1 MALIW
6 VNKITRRWYIRA
18 YHYNSAD
25 PMIPRVRYSIEE
37 ILSRQPLFRGLNTDE
52 LKALARHTREY
63 RVHKQEILFNK
74 GDMPQGIHVVIMG
87 QVKLFI
93 PSAQGWEKV
102 IHMEGPGSTFG
113 EAVAFLDKPYPVSAQ
128 ATQET
133 IVLVVG
139 KEALSQAI
147 ETNPGLCRK
156 MLASLC
162 VRLHELLADIE
173 ACTSRTSL
181 QRVACFLLQHAP
193 GDQKRYEVA
202 LGTSK
207 QTLAGQLNLAPETLS
222 RVLSQ
227 LSQAGLIEVQGRS
240 ITVPDVDKLRRHN
253 ALT

>member
-1 MALIW
+1 MALTW
-6 VNKITRRWYIRA
+6 VNKIMQQWYIATPPKETR
-18 YHYNSAD
+18 NG
-25 PMIPRVRYSIEE
+25 MIRETRHSIEE
-37 ILSRQPLFRGLNTDE
+37 ILSRQPLFRGLNADE

-93 PSAQGWEKV
+93 PSTQGWEKV

-139 KEALSQAI
+139 KEALTQAMD
-147 ETNPGLCRK
+147 TNPLLCRK

-162 VRLHELLADIE
+162 VRLHELLTDIE

-181 QRVACFLLQHAP
+181 QRVTCFLSQQAP

-207 QTLAGQLNLAPETLS
+207 QTLAAQLNLAPETLS
-222 RVLSQ
+222 RMLSQ
-227 LSQAGLIEVQGRS
+227 LSQAGLIEVQGRT
-240 ITVPDVDKLRRHN
+240 ITVLDIDKLRRYS
-253 ALT
+253 ALA